1 MKILFLSG
9 ENNVGINFVIKKIK
23 SAPTVEVK
31 SISIGKKRLNFR
43 GKVAQLV
50 KNMIIFS
57 YSKKLSSQD
66 FFLNFFSNS
75 NLNVDD
81 VNSDKVENFIESYN
95 PDVLVISGTKK
106 VNAEI
111 LQKVKIKINLHH
123 GIVPFY
129 RGVSSSNWVIK
140 EKDFGNFGITIHEP
154 TEKLDTGKVLL
165 CEKILPFKGEPLR
178 LFTSR
183 LHLEGFF
190 YLLEGI
196 RSIVLGCEKWCDQDN
211 TYSRNLKHSDK
222 PEGFGKISDKDKKL
236 FDAYSNING
245 IRNKFFIAHNKSI
258 YRSRSTL
265 PNGWYVLNYHS
276 FNSDSEI
283 QKYKS
288 LGYPS
293 IFTTLDNFKI
303 HLDFLE
309 ENGAFLS
316 VQDGLKLW
324 KTQSVNRVFFSITI
338 DDGLKSSMPAIQEMN
353 NRSIVPTLFLN
364 SSTCLN
370 KFNQLQ
376 NHHHLKELETKNN
389 EGFYFS
395 VDELKHFA
403 NDRNLNFEIGTHT
416 QNHKNLR
423 KLDKNEVEKEIV
435 FSHRALELAFEKE
448 IPYFSFPFGKLD
460 SRNYLSDVASRDLNT
475 TNFECYG
482 GINRKYTEHFN
493 VLRIGVHN
501 EERDDFS
508 ALLSRQWVR

>member
-1 MKILFLSG
+1 MKILFLFS
-9 ENNVGINFVIKKIK
+9 ENSAGINFVIKKIK
-23 SAPTVEVK
+23 SIPTVEVK
-31 SISIGKKRLNFR
+31 SISVSKKKLNFR
-43 GKVAQLV
+43 GKVAQFV
-50 KNMIIFS
+50 NNTIIIS
-57 YSKKLSSQD
+57 YSKKLSFKD
-66 FFLNFFSNS
+66 LFLNFFSNA
-75 NLNVDD
+75 NLKVED
-81 VNSDKVENFIESYN
+81 VNSEQVKSFIESYN
-95 PDVLVISGTKK
+95 PDVLVVSGTKK
-106 VNAEI
+106 VSSEI

-154 TEKLDTGKVLL
+154 TERLDSGKVIL

-190 YLLEGI
+190 YLFEVI
-196 RSIVLGCEKWCDQDN
+196 RSIVFGNEKWFEQDN

-222 PEGFGKISDKDKKL
+222 PEGFGKISDRDKKL
-236 FDAYSNING
+236 FDEYSNING
-245 IRNKFFIAHNKSI
+245 IRNVFFIARNKLTF
-258 YRSRSTL
+258 RNKSTL

-283 QKYKS
+283 QKFKS
-288 LGYPS
+288 LGYTN
-293 IFTTLDNFKI
+293 IFTTLENFKI
-303 HLDFLE
+303 HLNFLK

-316 VQDGLKLW
+316 VQEGLEIW
-324 KTQSVNRVFFSITI
+324 KTKSVDRVLFSITI

-353 NRSIVPTLFLN
+353 NRGIVPTLFLN
-364 SSTCLN
+364 GSTCLN
-370 KFNQLQ
+370 KFNRLQ
-376 NHHHLKELETKNN
+376 NHPHLKELVTKNN
-389 EGFYFS
+389 EDFYFS
-395 VDELKHFA
+395 VEELKYLA
-403 NDRNLNFEIGTHT
+403 NDRNLDFEIGTHT

-423 KLDKNEVEKEIV
+423 DLNRNQVEKEIV
-435 FSHRALELAFEKE
+435 FSHRAMELAFEKQ

-460 SRNYLSDVASRDLNT
+460 RRNYLSDVASRELNT

-482 GINRKYTEHFN
+482 GINKNYSEHFN
-493 VLRIGVHN
+493 ILRMGVHN